1 MSSRLH
7 GGHDP
12 YNLFPR
18 IVKCVQSKLVDVLLR
33 LYIRMFPKVA
43 S

>member
-1 MSSRLH
+1 MSSRLN

-18 IVKCVQSKLVDVLLR
+18 IVECVQSRLVDVLLR
-33 LYIRMFPKVA
+33 LYIRMSSKVA